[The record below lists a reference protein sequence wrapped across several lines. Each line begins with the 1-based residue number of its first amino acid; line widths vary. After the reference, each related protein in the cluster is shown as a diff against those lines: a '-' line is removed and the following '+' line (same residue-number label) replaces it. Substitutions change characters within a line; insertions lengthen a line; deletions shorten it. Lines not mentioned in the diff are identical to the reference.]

1 MKRLFGGLL
10 VGVALVACTQQQ
22 TQAPQP
28 VQPLDTSEQKAPV
41 ADPSQPVASGN
52 TPTAAD
58 IAAVAGLNA
67 RFDPSRNP
75 ADDLETAMVE
85 AQRGGKRIVVHVGSE
100 GCEPCAALDGVI
112 AGDAD
117 IRRLRDANYV
127 WIKVNASPENDN
139 AGFLAAYPEVTG
151 QPQLFV
157 LDARGE
163 LLHSQAAGELDA
175 GSGIDRARVKAF
187 LEQWA
192 PPQS

>member
-1 MKRLFGGLL
+1 M
-10 VGVALVACTQQQ
+10 
-22 TQAPQP
+22 
-28 VQPLDTSEQKAPV
+28 
-41 ADPSQPVASGN
+41 
-52 TPTAAD
+52 
-58 IAAVAGLNA
+58 AGLNA

-85 AQRGGKRIVVHVGSE
+85 AQRGGKHIVLHVGSE
-100 GCEPCAALDGVI
+100 GCEPCAALDGVV
-112 AGDAD
+112 GDDAD

-127 WIKVNASPENDN
+127 WVKINASPENDN

-157 LDARGE
+157 LDARGG
-163 LLHSQAAGELDA
+163 LLHSQPAGGLDA